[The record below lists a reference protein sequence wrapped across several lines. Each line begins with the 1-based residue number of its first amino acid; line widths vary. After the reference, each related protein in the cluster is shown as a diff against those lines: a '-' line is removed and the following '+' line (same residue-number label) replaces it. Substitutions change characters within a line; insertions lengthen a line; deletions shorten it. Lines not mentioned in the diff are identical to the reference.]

1 MAESAS
7 EQDEG
12 NPVFWLATSGQYG
25 LILCAGDFP
34 HHSHKKKVVL
44 LAMNNCNKS
53 FTDQDY

>member
-1 MAESAS
+1 MSFYYMAESVS

-34 HHSHKKKVVL
+34 HCSHRKKTSLIGHKQL
-44 LAMNNCNKS
+44 
-53 FTDQDY
+53 